1 MTMSTKSA
9 LGKQRGGTVPLER
22 IRNFSIIAH
31 IDHGKSTL
39 ADRLLETTGTVDR
52 RDMVAQVLDSMDL
65 EREKG
70 ITIKARA
77 VRMNYTAAD
86 GETYE
91 LNLIDTP
98 GHVDFSYEVS
108 RSLAACE
115 GAILVVDAAQGIEAQ
130 TMANVYLALEQ
141 DLAIVAVINKI
152 DLPNAD
158 PDRVTHEVGQFVG
171 LLDEEIVR
179 ASAKEG
185 TGITEILEA
194 IVKSIPGPSGVR
206 SAAPR
211 ALIFDSH
218 YDPYKGVIAY
228 VKMVDGEIRTNDR
241 IRLFNSGTQTDV
253 LELGYFGPGM
263 TPTNALS
270 TGEVGYIATGLK
282 DVKNIQVGDTVTST
296 ANPAT
301 VPLPGYRPAK
311 PMVFA
316 GLYPVDSDAYPDLRD
331 ALDRLALNDASLT
344 YEPESSLALGFGF
357 RAGFLGLLHMEIVQE
372 RLEREYKID
381 LLATAPSVEYEVILN
396 GGRQIAIDNPAAL
409 PSPGEIEAILEP
421 WMNISVISPTR
432 YIGNIMELVTS
443 RHGTY
448 QEMVYLDEQ
457 RVHLKFQMP
466 LGELIVDFY
475 DQLKSR
481 TQGYASLDYQFAE
494 LREGDLVKLDILV
507 NAAPVDALSIIC
519 HRDDAYTKGRELV
532 SALRGLI
539 PRQMFDVPVQASVGS
554 RVIARETIRAMRKNV
569 LSKCY
574 GGDITR
580 KRKLLEK
587 QKEGKARMK
596 VVGSVEIPQE
606 AFMAVLTLGDKSSQT
621 KS

>member
-1 MTMSTKSA
+1 MTMSTRA
-9 LGKQRGGTVPLER
+9 APGKPRGGMIPLER

-39 ADRLLETTGTVDR
+39 ADRLLEATGTVDR

-77 VRMNYTAAD
+77 VRMTYTAGD

-158 PDRVTHEVGQFVG
+158 PERVSHEVSQFIG

-179 ASAKEG
+179 ASAKDG
-185 TGITEILEA
+185 TGIDGVLEA
-194 IVKSIPGPSGVR
+194 IVRSIPGPSGNR
-206 SAAPR
+206 AAPPR

-218 YDPYKGVIAY
+218 YDSYKGVIAY
-228 VKMVDGEIRTNDR
+228 VKMVDGEIRTDDR

-253 LELGYFGPGM
+253 LELGYFGPAM
-263 TPTNALS
+263 TPTRALS

-282 DVKNIQVGDTVTST
+282 DVKNIQVGDTITLL
-296 ANPAT
+296 ANQAT
-301 VPLPGYRPAK
+301 DPLPGYRPAK

-316 GLYPVDSDAYPDLRD
+316 GLYPVDADAYPDLRD

-357 RAGFLGLLHMEIVQE
+357 RAGFLGLLHMEIIQE
-372 RLEREYKID
+372 RLEREYNID
-381 LLATAPSVEYEVILN
+381 LLATAPSVEYEVVLN
-396 GGRQIAIDNPAAL
+396 GGRQITIDNPAAL
-409 PSPGEIEAILEP
+409 PSPGEVEAILEP
-421 WMNISVISPTR
+421 WMNISIISPTR

-448 QEMVYLDEQ
+448 QEMIYLDEQ
-457 RVHLKFQMP
+457 RVQLKFQMP

-481 TQGYASLDYQFAE
+481 SQGYASLDYQFAE

-519 HRDDAYTKGRELV
+519 HRDDAYGKGRDLV

-539 PRQMFDVPVQASVGS
+539 PRQMFDVPVQASIGS
-554 RVIARETIRAMRKNV
+554 RIIARETIRAMRKNV

-606 AFMAVLTLGDKSSQT
+606 AFMAVLTLGDKSSQA